1 MFAGK
6 LEPPGNK
13 LPGFQMDLFFFWML
27 LSQEKLQTKVESD
40 LKNPLLPSAL
50 ILDPGALLLT
60 FSSWLGG
67 KSRLLEQRPRS

>member
-1 MFAGK
+1 
-6 LEPPGNK
+6 
-13 LPGFQMDLFFFWML
+13 ML

-40 LKNPLLPSAL
+40 LKNPLLSSAL